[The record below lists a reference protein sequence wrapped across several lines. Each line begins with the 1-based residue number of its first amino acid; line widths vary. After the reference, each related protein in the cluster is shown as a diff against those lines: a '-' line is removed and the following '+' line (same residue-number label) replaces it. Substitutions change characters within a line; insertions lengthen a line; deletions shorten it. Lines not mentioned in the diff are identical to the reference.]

1 MSGKSRNPGYNP
13 GDHWGICDVCGFA
26 YRQKDLR
33 LRWDNAVVCKNDW
46 EIRHPQ
52 DFLKARSENP
62 SPKGL
67 VRPEPEDQFIDPEN
81 PVNPEDL

>member
-1 MSGKSRNPGYNP
+1 MPKPRNPGYNP

-33 LRWDNAVVCKNDW
+33 MRWDNAVVCKHDW

-52 DFLKARSENP
+52 DFLKARKEDT

-67 VRPEPEDQFIDPEN
+67 VRPEPEDQFIDVEN
-81 PVNPEDL
+81 PVTPEDL